1 VPEAEPLYNLKAVI
15 QQTGIPAA
23 SLRAWEKR
31 YGVPAPV
38 RKPNGHRVYPRSE
51 VEKLL
56 AVKRLMARG
65 MTISQAV
72 DQLGHAA
79 EPPPQPPAG
88 EVERLQQQLGAALA
102 GLDTAQAN
110 AVIGHALDLLTV
122 PQVALRLI
130 KPLLPAVSP
139 FGRSYLRTRL
149 GALLVQASPRPDAP
163 VALVMA
169 PRPEDLRPLLA
180 AVLLSRRDY
189 RVIYVEGAEAPEG
202 LRPDLTID
210 PRLWRGDVA
219 PDQLFQ

>member
-1 VPEAEPLYNLKAVI
+1 VPDAEPLFNLKAVI

-31 YGVPAPV
+31 YGLPAPV

-56 AVKRLMARG
+56 RVKSLMARG

-72 DQLGHAA
+72 DQLGHAPA
-79 EPPPQPPAG
+79 EAPQAQVS
-88 EVERLQQQLGAALA
+88 EVEWLQRQLGEALV

-110 AVIGHALDLLTV
+110 ALWAQAVDLLPVT
-122 PQVALRLI
+122 QVMLRVVR
-130 KPLLPAVSP
+130 PLLGEATP
-139 FGRSYLRTRL
+139 FGRTYLRSRL
-149 GALLVQASPRPDAP
+149 GALLLHAPQRAGAP

-202 LRPDLTID
+202 LAPELIID
-210 PRLWRGDVA
+210 PRHAA
-219 PDQLFQ
+219 PDQLFQL